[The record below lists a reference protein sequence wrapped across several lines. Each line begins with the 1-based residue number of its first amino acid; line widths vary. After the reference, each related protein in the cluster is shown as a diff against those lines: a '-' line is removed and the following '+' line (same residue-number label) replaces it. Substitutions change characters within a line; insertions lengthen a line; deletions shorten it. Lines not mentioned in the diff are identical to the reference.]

1 MSKEKKNTAA
11 AVPAEVV
18 NGKKHGQMYQVW
30 THLKRNKTAML
41 GLAIVVLLILMV
53 IFAGVLFDYDNVVIK
68 QDITQRLQSPSG
80 AHPFGT
86 DEMGRDILARIF
98 HGARMSL
105 GISVVA
111 VAFSLVV
118 GGVLGSMAGYF
129 GGKIDMVIMRCM
141 DILLAI
147 PNILLAITI
156 VAALGA
162 SNMNL
167 IIALTISGVPGF
179 SRIVRGAVLTVR
191 DSEYI
196 EAARAIGAK
205 TSTIIASH
213 VLPNCM
219 GPILVQTTLNVAS
232 VILSTAGL
240 SFLGLGVQPPRP
252 EWGAMLSGGRTYI
265 RDYSY
270 ITMFPGCMIM
280 ITILSLNLLGDGLRD
295 ALDPRLK

>member
-1 MSKEKKNTAA
+1 MSKQKKGTSAA
-11 AVPAEVV
+11 AVDVTKT
-18 NGKKHGQMYQVW
+18 KKRGQMADVW
-30 THLKRNKTAML
+30 MRLRRNKTAML
-41 GLAIVVLLILMV
+41 GLAIVILLILMV
-53 IFAGVLFDYDNVVIK
+53 IFAGVLFDYDEVVIK
-68 QDITQRLQSPSG
+68 QDITQRLQSPSA

-98 HGARMSL
+98 HGARKSL

-111 VAFSLVV
+111 VCCSLIV
-118 GGVLGSMAGYF
+118 GGFLGSAAGYF

-162 SNMNL
+162 SNVNL
-167 IIALTISGVPGF
+167 IIALTVSSVPGF

-191 DSEYI
+191 DAEYI

-205 TSTIIASH
+205 TPTIILSH

-219 GPILVQTTLNVAS
+219 GPILVQTTLNVGS

-270 ITMFPGCMIM
+270 ITMFPGIMIM

>member
-11 AVPAEVV
+11 AAEA
-18 NGKKHGQMYQVW
+18 GSAKKHGQMYDVW
-30 THLKRNKTAML
+30 RHLRRNKGAMV
-41 GLAIVVLLILMV
+41 GLAIVILLILMV
-53 IFAGVLFDYDNVVIK
+53 IFAGYDTVVIK
-68 QDITQRLQSPSG
+68 QDISQRLQSPS
-80 AHPFGT
+80 ASHPFGT
-86 DEMGRDILARIF
+86 DELGRDILSRIF

-105 GISVVA
+105 GISFVA
-111 VAFSLVV
+111 VCFSLVV
-118 GGVLGSMAGYF
+118 GGLLGSVAGFF
-129 GGKIDMVIMRCM
+129 GGKLDMVIMRCM

-162 SNMNL
+162 SNLNL
-167 IIALTISGVPGF
+167 IIALTISSVPGF

-205 TSTIIASH
+205 NARIILSH

-219 GPILVQTTLNVAS
+219 GPILVQTTLNVGS

-240 SFLGLGVQPPRP
+240 SFLGLGVQAPRP
-252 EWGAMLSGGRTYI
+252 EWGAMLSSGRTYI

>member
-1 MSKEKKNTAA
+1 MSKKTTVAELEPTSTKKR
-11 AVPAEVV
+11 
-18 NGKKHGQMYQVW
+18 GQMYEIW
-30 THLKRNKTAML
+30 IHLKRNKAAML
-41 GLAIVVLLILMV
+41 GLGIVILLLLMV
-53 IFAGVLFDYDNVVIK
+53 VFAGAIFDYENVVIK
-68 QDITQRLQSPSG
+68 QDIANRLQSPSA

-86 DEMGRDILARIF
+86 DETGRDILARIF

-105 GISVVA
+105 GISVMA
-111 VAFSLVV
+111 VCCSLVV
-118 GGVLGSMAGYF
+118 GGTLGASAGYF
-129 GGKIDMVIMRCM
+129 GGKVDMLIMRLM

-167 IIALTISGVPGF
+167 IIALTISSIPGF

-205 TSTIIASH
+205 TFTIILSH
-213 VLPNCM
+213 VIPNCM
-219 GPILVQTTLNVAS
+219 GPILVQTTLNVGS

-252 EWGAMLSGGRTYI
+252 EWGAMLSGGRAFI

>member
-1 MSKEKKNTAA
+1 MSKGNNNAATSAKKR
-11 AVPAEVV
+11 
-18 NGKKHGQMYQVW
+18 GQMYDVW
-30 THLKRNKTAML
+30 RHLKRNKGAML

-53 IFAGVLFDYDNVVIK
+53 AFAGIIYDYEDVVIK
-68 QDITQRLQSPSG
+68 QDIPNRLQSPSA

-86 DEMGRDILARIF
+86 DEMGRDIMARIF

-111 VAFSLVV
+111 VCFSLVV
-118 GGVLGSMAGYF
+118 GGILGASAGFF
-129 GGKIDMVIMRCM
+129 GGTVDMVIMRTM
-141 DILLAI
+141 DILLAV

-162 SNMNL
+162 SNFNL
-167 IIALTISGVPGF
+167 ILALTISSVPGF

-205 TSTIIASH
+205 NGRIILSH
-213 VLPNCM
+213 VIPNCI
-219 GPILVQTTLNVAS
+219 GPILVQTTLNVGGT
-232 VILSTAGL
+232 ILSTAGL
-240 SFLGLGVQPPRP
+240 SFLGLGVQAPRP
-252 EWGAMLSGGRTYI
+252 EWGGMLSSGRTYI

-270 ITMFPGCMIM
+270 ITI
-280 ITILSLNLLGDGLRD
+280 
-295 ALDPRLK
+295 

>member
-1 MSKEKKNTAA
+1 MSKGNNNAATSAKKR
-11 AVPAEVV
+11 
-18 NGKKHGQMYQVW
+18 GQMYDVW
-30 THLKRNKTAML
+30 RHLKRNKGAML

-53 IFAGVLFDYDNVVIK
+53 AFAGIIYDYEDVVIK
-68 QDITQRLQSPSG
+68 QDIPNRLQSPSA

-86 DEMGRDILARIF
+86 DEMGRDIMARIF

-111 VAFSLVV
+111 VCFSLVV
-118 GGVLGSMAGYF
+118 GGILGASAGFF
-129 GGKIDMVIMRCM
+129 GGTVDMVIMRTM
-141 DILLAI
+141 DILLAV

-162 SNMNL
+162 SNFNL
-167 IIALTISGVPGF
+167 ILALTISSVPGF

-205 TSTIIASH
+205 NGRIILSH
-213 VLPNCM
+213 VIPNCI
-219 GPILVQTTLNVAS
+219 GPILVQTTLNVGGT
-232 VILSTAGL
+232 ILSTAGL
-240 SFLGLGVQPPRP
+240 SFLGLGVQAPRP
-252 EWGAMLSGGRTYI
+252 EWGGMLSSGRTYI

-295 ALDPRLK
+295 AFDSKLN

>member
-11 AVPAEVV
+11 AAEA
-18 NGKKHGQMYQVW
+18 GSAKKHGQMYDVW
-30 THLKRNKTAML
+30 RHLRRNKGAMV
-41 GLAIVVLLILMV
+41 GLAIVILLILMV
-53 IFAGVLFDYDNVVIK
+53 IFAGVLFDYDTVVIK
-68 QDITQRLQSPSG
+68 QDISQRLQSPS
-80 AHPFGT
+80 ASHPFGT
-86 DEMGRDILARIF
+86 DELGRDILSRIF

-105 GISVVA
+105 GISFVA
-111 VAFSLVV
+111 VRFSLVV
-118 GGVLGSMAGYF
+118 GGLLGSVAGFF
-129 GGKIDMVIMRCM
+129 GGKLDMVIMRCM

-162 SNMNL
+162 SNLNL
-167 IIALTISGVPGF
+167 IIALTISSVPGF

-205 TSTIIASH
+205 NARIILSH

-219 GPILVQTTLNVAS
+219 GPILVQTTLNVGS

-240 SFLGLGVQPPRP
+240 SFLGLGVQAPRP
-252 EWGAMLSGGRTYI
+252 EWGAMLNEAKHVLTTNPSQ
-265 RDYSY
+265 
-270 ITMFPGCMIM
+270 MLVPGIG
-280 ITILSLNLLGDGLRD
+280 IVVLVTVFNLLGDALRD
-295 ALDPRLK
+295 VFDPKEAA